1 MLEVLCI
8 VNGPLQENC
17 YVVHNGID
25 ALIIDPGSEE
35 KRILT
40 EVNSRNLSVKGIL
53 VTHYHFDHVGSL
65 DYIRNVYPKAELI
78 DFKRKG
84 DVKLGVFDFKIV
96 ETYGHTMDSVS
107 FYFDKNNILF
117 TGDFL
122 FKETIG
128 NFNEEN
134 ELSMLNSLN
143 VLKYMSNNVA
153 VYPGHGPETTVGH
166 ELQYNPFL
174 RGI

>member
-1 MLEVLCI
+1 
-8 VNGPLQENC
+8 
-17 YVVHNGID
+17 
-25 ALIIDPGSEE
+25 
-35 KRILT
+35 
-40 EVNSRNLSVKGIL
+40 
-53 VTHYHFDHVGSL
+53 
-65 DYIRNVYPKAELI
+65 
-78 DFKRKG
+78 
-84 DVKLGVFDFKIV
+84 
-96 ETYGHTMDSVS
+96 MDSVS